1 MQCSKGSH
9 NHEIAFHTVTSYGFI
24 FLLEFINLIA
34 SLGFIL
40 RYLIVIIGD
49 RSNLLMF
56 SVTVLHS
63 ESAIIIANIYNS
75 RVNFIKL

>member
-9 NHEIAFHTVTSYGFI
+9 NHEIDFHTVTSYSFI

-49 RSNLLMF
+49 RNNLLTF
-56 SVTVLHS
+56 SVAVLHS

-75 RVNFIKL
+75 WVNLIKP